1 MVSAMEQRSIKR
13 EEGWREQQKSLHA
26 TSGLDAEH
34 EATNL
39 PKGEDL
45 GPQDS
50 CGKLG

>member
-1 MVSAMEQRSIKR
+1 MSDMEQRSIKR
-13 EEGWREQQKSLHA
+13 EEGWREQQKPLHV

-39 PKGEDL
+39 AKGEDL

-50 CGKLG
+50 CGELG